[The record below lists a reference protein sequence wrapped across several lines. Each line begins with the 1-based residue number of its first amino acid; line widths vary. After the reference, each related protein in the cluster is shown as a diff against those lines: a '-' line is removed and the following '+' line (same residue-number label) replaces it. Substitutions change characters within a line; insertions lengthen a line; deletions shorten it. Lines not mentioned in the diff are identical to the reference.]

1 MGKGSEGDRG
11 GVDFSLSRHR
21 PFAMFWLARVS
32 TTVAFHIMGVSIGWQ
47 LYELTNNPLDLG
59 LVGLMQFLPIIPLT
73 LIVGPLADHFDRR
86 RIIGICQVIV
96 GLAVGLLLLGTAG
109 GWLSRNAI
117 LAIVLIVGTA
127 RAFELPTMV
136 ALLPNLVPREAIP
149 RAAAMWASANQTA
162 QIVGPAIGGVLFA
175 ISPALAYTS
184 SCLLFL
190 MAGALVQMIE
200 ARPIERKPEPVSVA
214 SLFSGFK
221 FIWSKPVIL
230 GSFSLDLFAVLFG
243 GVLALLPVFAR
254 DILHT
259 EAWGLGL
266 LRSSPAIGA
275 LSMSIVLA
283 NFPLRGPIGHILF
296 GAVALYG
303 AASVLFGLSTTLALS
318 MVALALVGMA
328 DVVSVVIRASI
339 MQLQTPDELRG
350 RVTAAFSMFTGTS
363 NQLGEFRAG
372 LVASIFGA
380 VPAVVIG
387 GLTTVAIAGLWTLVF
402 PDLRRMRRMDR

>member
-1 MGKGSEGDRG
+1 MTAGPITNPDAI
-11 GVDFSLSRHR
+11 SLARHR

-47 LYELTNNPLDLG
+47 LYQLTNNPLDLG

-86 RIIGICQVIV
+86 RIIGICQVTI
-96 GLAVGLLLLGTAG
+96 GLAVALLLLGTTG

-127 RAFELPTMV
+127 RAFELPTMT
-136 ALLPNLVPREAIP
+136 ALLPNLVPRETIP
-149 RAAAMWASANQTA
+149 RATAMWASANQTA

-175 ISPALAYTS
+175 VSPALAYTCS
-184 SCLLFL
+184 ALLFL
-190 MAGALVQMIE
+190 MAGALVQLIE
-200 ARPIERKPEPVSVA
+200 QRPIERKPEPISVA
-214 SLFSGFK
+214 SLFLGFR
-221 FIWSKPVIL
+221 FIWSKPIIL

-266 LRSSPAIGA
+266 LRSSPALGA

-283 NFPLRGPIGHILF
+283 NFPLRGAVGHILF
-296 GAVALYG
+296 GVVGIYGLSSAV
-303 AASVLFGLSTTLALS
+303 FGLSTWLPLSMLAL
-318 MVALALVGMA
+318 VLVGMA
-328 DVVSVVIRASI
+328 DVVSVVIRASL

-372 LVASIFGA
+372 VIAAALGA

-387 GLTTVAIAGLWTLVF
+387 GLSTVAIAGLWMLLF
-402 PDLRRMRRMDR
+402 PELRKTRRLDR

>member
-1 MGKGSEGDRG
+1 MPSDPVNEAG
-11 GVDFSLSRHR
+11 FSLPRHR

-32 TTVAFHIMGVSIGWQ
+32 TTIAFHIMGVSIGWQ
-47 LYELTNNPLDLG
+47 LYALTGNPLDLG
-59 LVGLMQFLPIIPLT
+59 LVGLMQFIPIIPLT
-73 LIVGPLADHFDRR
+73 LIVGPLADYFDRR
-86 RIIGICQVIV
+86 RIIGICQTIV
-96 GLAVGLLLLGTAG
+96 GCAVALLLLGTTG
-109 GWLSRNAI
+109 GWLGRNAI
-117 LAIVLIVGTA
+117 LGIVLIVGTA

-149 RAAAMWASANQTA
+149 RATAMWASANQTA
-162 QIVGPAIGGVLFA
+162 QIVGPAIGGLLFA
-175 ISPALAYTS
+175 LSPALAYSCS
-184 SCLLFL
+184 SLLFI
-190 MAGALVQMIE
+190 MAGVLVQMIQS
-200 ARPIERKPEPVSVA
+200 RPAERKLEPITLA
-214 SLFSGFK
+214 SLFSGFS
-221 FIWSKPVIL
+221 FIWSKPIIL

-283 NFPLRGPIGHILF
+283 NFPLRGPVGNLLF
-296 GAVALYG
+296 GAVLIYG
-303 AASVLFGLSTTLALS
+303 AASTLFGMSTSLLLSMAALS
-318 MVALALVGMA
+318 LVGMA

-372 LVASIFGA
+372 VVASALGA
-380 VPAVVIG
+380 VGAVVAG
-387 GLTTVAIAGLWTLVF
+387 GLTTIVIAGLWMVLF
-402 PDLRRMRRMDR
+402 PDLRRTKRLDR

>member
-1 MGKGSEGDRG
+1 MTADPATI
-11 GVDFSLSRHR
+11 SLPRHK

-47 LYELTNNPLDLG
+47 LYALTNNPLDLG

-73 LIVGPLADHFDRR
+73 LIVGPMADHFDRR
-86 RIIGICQVIV
+86 RIIGICQTVI
-96 GLAVGLLLLGTAG
+96 GLAVALLLLGTTS

-117 LAIVLIVGTA
+117 LGIVLIVGTA

-149 RAAAMWASANQTA
+149 RATAMWASANQTA
-162 QIVGPAIGGVLFA
+162 QIVGPAIGGLLFA
-175 ISPALAYTS
+175 VSPALAYTCS
-184 SCLLFL
+184 ALLFL
-190 MAGALVQMIE
+190 MAGALVQLIE
-200 ARPIERKPEPVSVA
+200 QRPTERKREPINIT
-214 SLFSGFK
+214 SLFSGFR
-221 FIWSKPVIL
+221 FIWSRPIIL

-283 NFPLRGPIGHILF
+283 NFPLRGPVGHILF
-296 GAVALYG
+296 GVVALYG
-303 AASVLFGLSTTLALS
+303 AASVVFGLSTWLPLS
-318 MVALALVGMA
+318 MAALVLVGMA
-328 DVVSVVIRASI
+328 DVVSVVIRASL

-372 LVASIFGA
+372 VIASAFGA
-380 VPAVVIG
+380 VSAVVIG
-387 GLTTVAIAGLWTLVF
+387 GLSTVAVVALWLVLF
-402 PDLRRMRRMDR
+402 PDLRKTRRLDR

>member
-1 MGKGSEGDRG
+1 MTAETQIDA
-11 GVDFSLSRHR
+11 DHFSLARHK

-73 LIVGPLADHFDRR
+73 LIVGPMADHFDRR
-86 RIIGICQVIV
+86 RIIGVCQTVI
-96 GLAVGLLLLGTAG
+96 GLAVVLLLLGTTG

-117 LAIVLIVGTA
+117 LGIVLILGTA
-127 RAFELPTMV
+127 RAFELPTMT
-136 ALLPNLVPREAIP
+136 ALLPNLVPREVIP
-149 RAAAMWASANQTA
+149 RATAMWASANQTA
-162 QIVGPAIGGVLFA
+162 QIVGPAIGGILFA
-175 ISPALAYTS
+175 VSPALAYTCS
-184 SCLLFL
+184 AALFL
-190 MAGALVQMIE
+190 MAGALVQLIQQ
-200 ARPIERKPEPVSVA
+200 RPIVRKPEPISVS
-214 SLFSGFK
+214 SLFSGFR
-221 FIWSKPVIL
+221 FIWSRPIIL

-243 GVLALLPVFAR
+243 GVLALLPIFAR

-283 NFPLRGPIGHILF
+283 NFPLRGAVGPILF
-296 GAVALYG
+296 GVVALYG
-303 AASVLFGLSTTLALS
+303 AATVVFGLSTWLPLS
-318 MVALALVGMA
+318 MAALVLVGMA
-328 DVVSVVIRASI
+328 DVVSVVIRASL

-372 LVASIFGA
+372 VIASAFGA
-380 VPAVVIG
+380 VSAVVIG
-387 GLTTVAIAGLWTLVF
+387 GISTVVIAALWLALF
-402 PDLRRMRRMDR
+402 PDLRKTRRLDR